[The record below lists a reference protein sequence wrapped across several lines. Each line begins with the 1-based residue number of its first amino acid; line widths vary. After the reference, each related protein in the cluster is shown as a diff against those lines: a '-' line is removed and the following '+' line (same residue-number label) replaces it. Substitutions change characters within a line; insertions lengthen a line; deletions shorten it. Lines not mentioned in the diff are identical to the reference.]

1 MPRAD
6 VVVLGGGPS
15 GLCAA
20 LALARGGRRI
30 LLVERDPLGR
40 GTSPEEAFT
49 AERRGI
55 AHYLAPHAFLPRGRK
70 VMQERAPDVYAAL
83 LERSAFELPI
93 ARDQPDVR
101 AADAELMVLCVRRPL
116 IEWAL
121 RDAVLRERR
130 IEVVAARAE
139 GLLVED
145 GRVVGVATSGGE
157 LRAPL
162 VVDAMGRTSR
172 APRWLADAA
181 IAVAEESH
189 EVGIVYYSRY
199 YRLLPG
205 LDFPASAHPLGP
217 RGDLGY
223 ALYASFLGDDRTF
236 AIALMVPAGDSDLK
250 ALKDPHRHHAA
261 CAALPEVA
269 DWVAPDVSAP
279 ISGVSAMGA
288 LRTTWRAWNETAPP
302 GFVAVA
308 DAFCHTDPS
317 FALGLSLALV
327 HGFALAD
334 ALADGGPDGFWD
346 AVTPELRERFELAR
360 DVSGVR
366 LARLRGEE
374 PPDLE
379 APRTFAALN
388 ALAQLD
394 ADVFRLAFRRIGFLD
409 RLGPLDDTIRDRLSS
424 LPPLRPPA
432 PALARDDLLAAIS
445 SA

>member
-6 VVVLGGGPS
+6 VVVVGGGPS

-20 LALARGGRRI
+20 LALARGGARI
-30 LLVERDPLGR
+30 LLVERDPLAR
-40 GTSPEEAFT
+40 GVSPGEAFT

-70 VMQERAPDVYAAL
+70 VMWERAPDVYATL

-101 AADAELMVLCVRRPL
+101 AADADLVVLCVRRPL

-130 IEVVAARAE
+130 IEVVPARAE
-139 GLLVED
+139 GLLVEQ
-145 GRVVGVATSGGE
+145 GRVAGVATSSGE

-162 VVDAMGRTSR
+162 TVDAMGRTSR
-172 APRWLADAA
+172 APRWLAAA
-181 IAVAEESH
+181 GIAVAEESH

-199 YRLLPG
+199 YQLHRG
-205 LDFPASAHPLGP
+205 LDFPASKHPLGP

-223 ALYASFLGDDRTF
+223 GLYATFLGDDRTF

-250 ALKDPHRHHAA
+250 ALKDPERHHAA
-261 CAALPEVA
+261 CSVLPELA
-269 DWVAPDVSAP
+269 DWVAPEASKP
-279 ISGVSAMGA
+279 ITGVSAMGA
-288 LRTTWRAWNETAPP
+288 LRTTWRTWNETAPP

-334 ALADGGPDGFWD
+334 ALADGGPDAFWR

-360 DVSGVR
+360 DVSAVR

-374 PPDLE
+374 PPDIE

-394 ADVFRLAFRRIGFLD
+394 GEVFRVAFRRIGFLD
-409 RLGPLDDTIRDRLSS
+409 RLGPVDPAIRDRLAS
-424 LPPLRPPA
+424 LTPPQPPPA
-432 PALARDDLLAAIS
+432 LPRDDLLAAIS